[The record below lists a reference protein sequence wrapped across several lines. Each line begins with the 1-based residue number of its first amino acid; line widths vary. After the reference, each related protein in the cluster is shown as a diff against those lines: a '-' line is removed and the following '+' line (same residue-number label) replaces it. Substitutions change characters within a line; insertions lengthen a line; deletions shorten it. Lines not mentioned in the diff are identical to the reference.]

1 MIQCDEHIF
10 QMALKPPSLFFNGSF
25 WLPVDWYAA
34 SWEDAFGP
42 ASLRVADTKTAWT
55 HVKYK
60 KYTLLGT
67 ITYLF
72 HGRHF
77 WVDDFPNFPF
87 DGSDVIVPWRV
98 YLRLS
103 ISPENQWLEGEISF
117 WNGPFSRD
125 MLIFRGGN
133 ILGEYRDVGQ
143 EILRAE
149 DWDLL
154 RNPMEQRPSRLSGET
169 QSDYFGNVMCKCW
182 KPP

>member
-1 MIQCDEHIF
+1 MIQFDEHIF
-10 QMALKPPSLFFNGSF
+10 QMALKPPSLCFNGSF

-34 SWEDAFGP
+34 SWEDASWPCQLACCRYENSVNSCKIQEIYTPGNDHVSFSRP
-42 ASLRVADTKTAWT
+42 ALLSRWFSELPVRWVRCDCSLEGILKT
-55 HVKYK
+55 
-60 KYTLLGT
+60 
-67 ITYLF
+67 
-72 HGRHF
+72 
-77 WVDDFPNFPF
+77 N
-87 DGSDVIVPWRV
+87 
-98 YLRLS
+98 

-125 MLIFRGGN
+125 MLIFTGGN
-133 ILGEYRDVGQ
+133 ILAEYRDVGQ